1 MAKGNLV
8 SDKFVRRVREL
19 DKNFGKRKPTTR
31 QARQRKPP
39 VVVQPF
45 RFLLAKSGSNVTKG
59 SSGTFTIYDVGSD
72 QTKGSETAT
81 ARTETAYVR
90 VGDYTAN
97 KWAYLIRF
105 PNGWEA
111 FQTECAT

>member
-8 SDKFVRRVREL
+8 SDGFVRVVRNL
-19 DKNFGKRKPTTR
+19 NRKYGNRKAPTTR
-31 QARQRKPP
+31 ARTARQP
-39 VVVQPF
+39 VIDQHF
-45 RFLLAKSGSNVTKG
+45 RFLLAKCSSDVAKG
-59 SSGTFTIYDVGSD
+59 ASGTFTIYDVGSD

-90 VGDYTAN
+90 VGAYTAN